1 MSEEFKIEI
10 VNPEKSFLLKEDVT
24 EVIVPAFEGEM
35 GILKDHISIISF
47 LKPGIIKVT
56 TSNEEHKFYI
66 EDGILEFKDNTL
78 SILTSNIFNIKESDS
93 TEIQEMIKNA
103 ENDLNDE
110 KIDDQKRFLISQKV
124 EVLKSLNMN

>member
-1 MSEEFKIEI
+1 MI
-10 VNPEKSFLLKEDVT
+10 T
-24 EVIVPAFEGEM
+24 G
-35 GILKDHISIISF
+35 
-47 LKPGIIKVT
+47 
-56 TSNEEHKFYI
+56 NEEHKFYI